1 MMKKTVCATT
11 GLAAALAFSPLA
23 GADPTVGH
31 YTNVVTQSPSM
42 LCTIG
47 SDDATPGIGPNVV
60 CQVSGDGFP
69 ALPLDWAFA
78 THPNQAVVT
87 AAGEFKYRGA
97 NIATTGDD
105 FNPVTLTDGST
116 YHFEGWTTT
125 PTTDGV
131 TFTNDAT
138 GHGMT
143 IDANLGVKSF

>member
-1 MMKKTVCATT
+1 MMKKTVCATM
-11 GLAAALAFSPLA
+11 GLAAALAFAPLA

-31 YTNVVTQSPSM
+31 YTNVVTQSPDM

-60 CQVSGDGFP
+60 CQGDGFP
-69 ALPLDWAFA
+69 GSPLYPGIA

-87 AAGEFKYRGA
+87 AAGEFEYRGA

-116 YHFEGWTTT
+116 YHFEGWTIT

-143 IDANLGVKSF
+143 IGADLGVKSF